1 MPLLKILLLG
11 GTGALASARIHSRIV
26 EFIAESGVVSDD
38 EFPEILHHSVSVPDD
53 GFAGDFDLDMATTT
67 KLCEVFVPDLIA
79 VCCLSV
85 SDKVRSL
92 ESIAPVLTPLDVV
105 RQHTEKGATI
115 LTSLYASEHLTV
127 PGCKLTPGAGIAE
140 LACGIDAL
148 RIISEQLDTVVH
160 PVFGCT
166 EYVLVAECFPQVPN
180 VGTMLVEEVV
190 RCVENAAKRSD

>member
-26 EFIAESGVVSDD
+26 EFVAESGVVSDD
-38 EFPEILHHSVSVPDD
+38 EFPEILHHSVSVPDE
-53 GFAGDFDLDMATTT
+53 GFTGNFDIDMVTTS

-105 RQHTEKGATI
+105 RQRTAKGATI
-115 LTSLYASEHLTV
+115 LTSRYASEYLTV
-127 PGCKLTPGAGIAE
+127 PGCELTPGVGIAE
-140 LACGIDAL
+140 LARGIDAL
-148 RIISEQLDTVVH
+148 RIISEQLDTVEH

-166 EYVLVAECFPQVPN
+166 EYVLVAERFPQIPN
-180 VGTMLVEEVV
+180 VGTMLIEEVV
-190 RCVENAAKRSD
+190 RCAESATKRTA

>member
-1 MPLLKILLLG
+1 MKILLLG
-11 GTGALASARIHSRIV
+11 GMGALASARIQSLIM
-26 EFIAESGVVSDD
+26 EFVAESGVVSDD
-38 EFPEILHHSVSVPDD
+38 EFPEILHHSVSVPDK

-105 RQHTEKGATI
+105 CQRTAKEATI
-115 LTSLYASEHLTV
+115 LTSRYASEHLTV
-127 PGCKLTPGAGIAE
+127 PGCELTPGVGIAE

-148 RIISEQLDTVVH
+148 SAISEQLDTVDH

-166 EYVLVAECFPQVPN
+166 EYVLVAESFPQVPN

-190 RCVENAAKRSD
+190 RCVENAAKCSN